1 MVDINEDMILN
12 ISNSIT
18 EKNNSNKKQDLIN
31 ELNSTVKNN
40 KYYQFIDDNKKYR
53 YINSYTADD
62 NELFKNNHNF
72 TYNSSYNN
80 ETVYPVKIKKMAK
93 SDIIIKDSTSKNNIL
108 KNKLETKKDKYKTKI
123 LKNKNEKQREKI
135 YICNKCNKSYN
146 IKNSYQK
153 HLLTHEPKK
162 YICTKCDSRFS
173 IKSKLKR
180 HLLIHSEIKEFKC
193 SMCDSAFHL
202 KYNLKVHM
210 RVHNNEKPYICGYP
224 GCFAK
229 FAQKNNLNSHSKTHE
244 HNERRQNDEIK
255 SLLKYHNNVIKFN
268 KKQKNLIAKLEELNK
283 LAFNG

>member
-1 MVDINEDMILN
+1 
-12 ISNSIT
+12 
-18 EKNNSNKKQDLIN
+18 
-31 ELNSTVKNN
+31 
-40 KYYQFIDDNKKYR
+40 
-53 YINSYTADD
+53 
-62 NELFKNNHNF
+62 
-72 TYNSSYNN
+72 
-80 ETVYPVKIKKMAK
+80 MAK

-173 IKSKLKR
+173 VKSKLKR

-229 FAQKNNLNSHSKTHE
+229 FAQKNNLNSHSKIE
-244 HNERRQNDEIK
+244 KFKNNPVLILKSFDKILFDEKKRKFK
-255 SLLKYHNNVIKFN
+255 SQTLGVDEG
-268 KKQKNLIAKLEELNK
+268 LIILPKDYYPNPQSPFIYLFLFSIIIFLNIIINIIITIIFHTIFF
-283 LAFNG
+283 LIIIIININIF